1 VAVRCNSLSLSASGN
16 TYLEPGQWQ
25 GSINYRWLHS
35 DRHFRGDD
43 EEPHR
48 KNEGSEVIND
58 VHTFDVTATYQAT
71 HRVSLALT
79 LPFVHAW
86 RSSLYE
92 HQDSRHATEA
102 GGLGDVR
109 LMASAWVFDPREAKN
124 GNLAFGIGVKAPTG
138 DYQATDYFY
147 RADGSTVL
155 RPVDQ
160 SIQPGDGGWG
170 ILVDVQA
177 FQRIYKGLFGYV
189 NGTYLFNPRGVNG
202 TETPNSRPGNVTIM
216 SVPDAYL
223 GRAGLSYAIWPS
235 KGLTFSLGGRVEGVP
250 VYDWLGSS
258 GGFRR
263 PGYALSV
270 EPGLS
275 WAHGRHLLTFS
286 MPWAIDRNRERSARE
301 IDLGREGGDAAF
313 ADFLVLAGYNLKF

>member
-1 VAVRCNSLSLSASGN
+1 LSASGN
-16 TYLEPGQWQ
+16 TYLEPGHWQ

-43 EEPHR
+43 EEPER
-48 KNEGSEVIND
+48 QAEGSEVIND
-58 VHTFDVTATYQAT
+58 VHSFDITATYQAT
-71 HRVSLALT
+71 YRASLSLT

-92 HQDSRHATEA
+92 HQGTRHATEA

-109 LMASAWVFDPREAKN
+109 FMANVWIFDPRTARN
-124 GNLAFGIGVKAPTG
+124 GNIGFGVGVKAPTG

-147 RADGSTVL
+147 RTGGTREL

-170 ILVDVQA
+170 ILAEVQA

-235 KGLTFSLGGRVEGVP
+235 KGLTFSIGGRVEGVP

-258 GGFRR
+258 AGFRR
-263 PGYALSV
+263 PGYSLSV
-270 EPGLS
+270 EPGIS
-275 WAHGRHLLTFS
+275 WSHGRHLLTLS
-286 MPWAIDRNRERSARE
+286 APVAIDRNRERSALE
-301 IDLGREGGDAAF
+301 IDRGRRGGDAAF
-313 ADFLVLAGYNLKF
+313 ADFIILAGYNLKF